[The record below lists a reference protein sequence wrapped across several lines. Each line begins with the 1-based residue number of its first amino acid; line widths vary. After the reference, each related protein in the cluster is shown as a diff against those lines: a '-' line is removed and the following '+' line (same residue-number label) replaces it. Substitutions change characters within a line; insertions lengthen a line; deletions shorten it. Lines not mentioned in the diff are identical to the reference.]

1 MKYNNNYYILRH
13 GESVSNVKDVLSC
26 WPEKFYSPLTDKGIK
41 EAKEA
46 AKRLKKKNIDLIF
59 SSDILRTKQTAGI
72 VAKELNLKI
81 EYDKRL
87 REVDI
92 GVFNAKPMS
101 EFRKF
106 FPEEQVNK
114 RFKEKPKGGE
124 TYTDIRNRMHDF
136 LKDKDKKHKNKNI
149 LIISHQLPLV
159 FIESIAKDI
168 PNLQVFKIFTKE
180 KRIKTG
186 ELRQIGL
193 TD

>member
-13 GESVSNVKDVLSC
+13 GESISNVKDVHSC

-41 EAKEA
+41 EAKA
-46 AKRLKKKNIDLIF
+46 TAKTLKKKNIDLIF

-72 VAKELNLKI
+72 VGKELNLKI

-92 GVFNAKPMS
+92 GVFNAKSMK

-106 FPEEQVNK
+106 FPREEINK

-124 TYTDIRNRMHDF
+124 NYNDVRNRMHDF
-136 LKDKDKKHKNKNI
+136 LKDKDKKYKGKNI

-159 FIESIAKDI
+159 LIESITRDI
-168 PNLQVFKIFTKE
+168 PNSQVFKEFIKE

-186 ELRQIGL
+186 ELRKL
-193 TD
+193 V

>member
-41 EAKEA
+41 EAKAA

-59 SSDILRTKQTAGI
+59 SSDILRTKQTAAI

-106 FPEEQVNK
+106 FPKEQVNK

-124 TYTDIRNRMHDF
+124 TYADIRNRMHDF

-186 ELRQIGL
+186 ELRKII
-193 TD
+193 